1 MNASV
6 YAKQSTNCLIM
17 AQPLSCGLRGGQE
30 TITVSSGVMLSS
42 DVLPEGQAADWNV
55 GQTHWDNISFRS
67 TGLDLGREMGV
78 RSLSDEY
85 LSFRSTGLDLG
96 REMGVR
102 SLSDEYLYVV
112 VATPR
117 ESATLTTF
125 SMGLTNSLFSSVGS
139 SRLVQLEEGTEDY
152 TKAVS
157 PVLMQPVPPELEERF
172 RQISELPHDWNSY
185 GAQPISPESIERARY
200 IASEGWKSG
209 LPVPGVAPGS
219 GGSMSIEWETSRGE
233 LIIEIEPG
241 KDTTYLLILE
251 GNDEETEG
259 MLTDHNFSSVLS
271 RLTGFGF

>member
-157 PVLMQPVPPELEERF
+157 PVLMQPVPPNWRNALGKSQNSPTTGTVTGHNPYHRNPSKGQGILPARVGNQDFQF
-172 RQISELPHDWNSY
+172 R
-185 GAQPISPESIERARY
+185 
-200 IASEGWKSG
+200 
-209 LPVPGVAPGS
+209 
-219 GGSMSIEWETSRGE
+219 EWLRGR
-233 LIIEIEPG
+233 
-241 KDTTYLLILE
+241 
-251 GNDEETEG
+251 
-259 MLTDHNFSSVLS
+259 VV
-271 RLTGFGF
+271 R